1 MQTVTWSCASRSACA
16 VPASGGTGSRW
27 PGTAVV
33 AAVSSVTSL
42 LLAGFP
48 VAAHCKQPTARRPG
62 RETRRAARHL
72 PSAFLCSRSVLS
84 VSRSAPDVGK
94 PGLRARV
101 SRRWARD
108 RGRRDRLG
116 LLGLPEDLVDLL
128 DLGQQ
133 FLRLGHVH
141 AALGAGGA
149 RELGGLVEQLVQLRV
164 LVEVRRLEV
173 VGPQHPQVVLDQL
186 GTLFLDEDRAGPE
199 LGVRVL
205 LVLFR
210 DGLDGFRLD
219 PGLRRVIDSARQ
231 VAVGVGDGLRLEQA
245 CEQPHRFPFSGL
257 VTGRP
262 DTTPGPCADT
272 WRDTCTGRSAWS
284 RWPNGPWSPPCVP
297 VTGCW
302 SAGPAGSG
310 PGRSCSP
317 GTRSGRRCSSSSAP
331 PAAPTAAGGS
341 PRTTRMRAPWTAG
354 ASGRCRGRS
363 SRAACWPATGG
374 SVPYSPRTGLG
385 ITPPLTRER
394 PRRAAGPFRVASG
407 ISGGRPPSGR
417 PRRLPAC

>member
-84 VSRSAPDVGK
+84 VSGSAPDVGK

-262 DTTPGPCADT
+262 DTT
-272 WRDTCTGRSAWS
+272 
-284 RWPNGPWSPPCVP
+284 
-297 VTGCW
+297 
-302 SAGPAGSG
+302 AGPAGSG

-374 SVPYSPRTGLG
+374 SVLYPERAGYA
-385 ITPPLTRER
+385 PPLTPER
-394 PRRAAGPFRVASG
+394 PRRAARPFRVASG

-417 PRRLPAC
+417 PRRL